1 MNLSKIA
8 TGIVA
13 SFCLVTSAYSNS
25 YQSMSL
31 KEKAEM
37 EFNQIYQKTR
47 SKLIS

>member
-8 TGIVA
+8 TGIVV

-31 KEKAEM
+31 KEKAE
-37 EFNQIYQKTR
+37 IR
-47 SKLIS
+47 R